1 MIPKPASRRRLAP
14 TERAALIRE
23 TALELFATSHF
34 SIVNVRQIALAC
46 KVNVALI
53 YRCFD
58 DKNHLFRSVLAY
70 AIERLMVGY
79 AALRDP
85 AEGDPAAVIDAWL
98 KAQVTMAPMLVQMVK
113 IMADYAALGVHD
125 AEVDAMIKG
134 FYARE
139 QKLLQQS
146 LTRGVALG
154 VFRAIDAARTA
165 RFVGRQLDSI
175 FHASTTRG
183 GGVRRIA
190 RDIAELREF
199 LWHFVG
205 HQPARHTHAGV
216 KTGGARRTRV
226 GRGGIAAAAPRD

>member
-1 MIPKPASRRRLAP
+1 MIPKTATRRRLAP
-14 TERAALIRE
+14 AERASLIRE

-53 YRCFD
+53 YHYFD
-58 DKNHLFRSVLAY
+58 DKDHLFRSVLAY

-79 AALRDP
+79 EALRDP
-85 AEGDPAAVIDAWL
+85 AEDDPAAVIDAWL
-98 KAQVTMAPMLVQMVK
+98 QAQVTMAPMLVQMVK

-146 LTRGVALG
+146 LARGIAQG
-154 VFRAIDAARTA
+154 RFRAVDAARTA
-165 RFVGRQLDSI
+165 RFVGRQLDGI

-183 GGVRRIA
+183 GGRRRIA
-190 RDIAELREF
+190 QDIAELREF

-205 HQPARHTHAGV
+205 HQPARKQRAGAQSA
-216 KTGGARRTRV
+216 GARRTR
-226 GRGGIAAAAPRD
+226 G